1 LDKNVPSKYRKSVE
15 LGVLEWNKAFEK
27 IVFSNSGMSLK
38 RGDLGGWGV
47 RVDRVEKREV

>member
-1 LDKNVPSKYRKSVE
+1 MIMIRRI
-15 LGVLEWNKAFEK
+15 ACMQA
-27 IVFSNSGMSLK
+27 VFSNSGMSLK

>member
-1 LDKNVPSKYRKSVE
+1 MSGKNCL
-15 LGVLEWNKAFEK
+15 LGETNSQPHRRLEPT
-27 IVFSNSGMSLK
+27 VFSNSGMSLK

>member
-1 LDKNVPSKYRKSVE
+1 
-15 LGVLEWNKAFEK
+15 VLEGHFSRVSGTAPLLAALDDEAAG
-27 IVFSNSGMSLK
+27 VFSNSGMSLK